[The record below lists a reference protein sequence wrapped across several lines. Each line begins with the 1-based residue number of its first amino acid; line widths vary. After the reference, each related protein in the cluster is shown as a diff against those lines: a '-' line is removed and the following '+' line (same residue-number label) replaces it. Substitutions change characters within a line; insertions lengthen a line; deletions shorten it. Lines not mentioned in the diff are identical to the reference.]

1 MRTSP
6 TAACEIDAR
15 VEPLD
20 LRRERAVVESIERY
34 RRFEHDHPNRVLVED
49 WQPIGRI
56 QQRSPMDAALEL
68 QTKFN
73 LPGNRLPSQKFSA
86 IPPWTELKPATIRC
100 SLLDPSIDKSS
111 LPTVLRT
118 CALETIESYSNTPV
132 QVYTDGSAFNGTTS
146 AGCGAFLKFPTGP
159 DMELSKPCG
168 NPCDNYSAEIQGLI
182 SAIETINDNFETG
195 QQEPKDIVIFTD
207 SLSALK
213 ALQNLESSISGIDD
227 LALVIDKL
235 LTSYDIK
242 LTLQWIPGHCN
253 LQGND
258 RADKLAKEGARKE
271 QPDNPCSFNTLRRI
285 TKGKSREEWLRRWR
299 DGDTGRVMYREMQEP
314 NPKDDINSLSR
325 KHQSAIFQL
334 RTTHSKLNYN
344 LNRFD
349 PCYTPLCRNCIHPYE
364 TTDHVLFECPGLR
377 AERERLLPPSP
388 NISNSLYCSKS
399 QLLKTAEFYYL
410 SLSSK
415 S

>member
-1 MRTSP
+1 MLTWFWWWWWYVTNTSEWL
-6 TAACEIDAR
+6 T
-15 VEPLD
+15 LGGQ
-20 LRRERAVVESIERY
+20 
-34 RRFEHDHPNRVLVED
+34 
-49 WQPIGRI
+49 WQII
-56 QQRSPMDAALEL
+56 
-68 QTKFN
+68 
-73 LPGNRLPSQKFSA
+73 
-86 IPPWTELKPATIRC
+86 
-100 SLLDPSIDKSS
+100 
-111 LPTVLRT
+111 
-118 CALETIESYSNTPV
+118 
-132 QVYTDGSAFNGTTS
+132 
-146 AGCGAFLKFPTGP
+146 
-159 DMELSKPCG
+159 
-168 NPCDNYSAEIQGLI
+168 
-182 SAIETINDNFETG
+182 NFETST
-195 QQEPKDIVIFTD
+195 E
-207 SLSALK
+207 
-213 ALQNLESSISGIDD
+213 GIDN
-227 LALVIDKL
+227 LALVIDQL

-271 QPDNPCSFNTLRRI
+271 QPDNPCSFKTLRRI

-314 NPKDDINSLSR
+314 NPNDDINSLSR

-388 NISNSLYCSKS
+388 KYCKPINFRVHLISRFSRI
-399 QLLKTAEFYYL
+399 LKNL
-410 SLSSK
+410 QN
-415 S
+415 